1 MANNLY
7 IALGSN
13 WHRSPEMLRFILE
26 QSLKLFSRESLEVQ
40 LFSGWYRSPAF
51 PAGAGPDFLNGVVA
65 VKTDLSAEDALS
77 ALHRIEAEL
86 GRERT
91 TRWGARTCDLDLL
104 AYGDMVSPDLSTLRQ
119 WIDLPLDRQM
129 KEAPPEL
136 ILPHPRLQDRAF
148 VLLPWSEI
156 APDWRH
162 PAIGLSI
169 AEMLANLPEKAVSE
183 VQKIIDA
190 DTVMAAISR

>member
-13 WHRSPEMLRFILE
+13 WHRSPRMLRLTLE
-26 QSLKLFSRESLEVQ
+26 QSLRLFSRESLKIKTS
-40 LFSGWYRSPAF
+40 SGWYRSPAF

-65 VKTDLSAEDALS
+65 VETDQSAEDALS

-86 GRERT
+86 GRERK

-104 AYGDMVSPDLSTLRQ
+104 AYSDIVSPDLPTLRN

-129 KEAPPEL
+129 KETPAEL

-162 PAIGLSI
+162 PVMGQSI
-169 AEMLANLPEKAVSE
+169 AEMLAKLPENAVSD
-183 VQKIIDA
+183 VQKVIDG
-190 DTVMAAISR
+190 DTVMAAI